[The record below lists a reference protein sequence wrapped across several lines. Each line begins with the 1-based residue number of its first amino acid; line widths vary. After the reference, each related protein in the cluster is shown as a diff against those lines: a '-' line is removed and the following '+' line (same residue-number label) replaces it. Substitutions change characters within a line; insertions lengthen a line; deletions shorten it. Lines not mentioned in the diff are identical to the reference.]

1 MPSRLNLEGP
11 GQRADVPARIAGLTM
26 PMYLHEREHM
36 NTTIAIIG
44 AGPGLGLASAR
55 RFGAEGFNVALLSRT
70 QEHVDALAAEL
81 ASAGIAARGYAT
93 DVRDHESLKT
103 ALAQAADELG
113 PIEILQYSPVPSKD
127 YLRPVLETTSE
138 ELRSALE
145 FSALGAAAAMN
156 AVLPGMRA
164 LGRGTALFINGSSAV
179 RPNHNY
185 AGTSAAFAAESAY
198 AQMLHDALA
207 PEGIHVA
214 QLIIP
219 LGIGG
224 GDPAHEPTALSETLW
239 RIYGG
244 GTGFRTFVT
253 PLD

>member
-1 MPSRLNLEGP
+1 MK
-11 GQRADVPARIAGLTM
+11 
-26 PMYLHEREHM
+26 
-36 NTTIAIIG
+36 TTIAIIG

-81 ASAGIAARGYAT
+81 VNAGITARGYTA
-93 DVRDHESLKT
+93 DARDHESLNT
-103 ALAQAADELG
+103 AIARAADELG
-113 PIEILQYSPVPSKD
+113 PVEILQYSPIPSKE
-127 YLRPVLETTSE
+127 YLQPVLETTTE

-145 FSALGAAAAMN
+145 FSMLGAFSAVN
-156 AVLPGMRA
+156 ALLPGMRA
-164 LGRGTALFINGSSAV
+164 LGRGTALFVNGSSAV

-185 AGTSAAFAAESAY
+185 AGTSVAFAAESAY

-224 GDPAHEPTALSETLW
+224 GDPAHEPAALSETLW
-239 RIYGG
+239 RIYSERKD
-244 GTGFRTFVT
+244 FRTFVT

>member
-1 MPSRLNLEGP
+1 MK
-11 GQRADVPARIAGLTM
+11 
-26 PMYLHEREHM
+26 
-36 NTTIAIIG
+36 TTIAIIC

-70 QEHVDALAAEL
+70 QEHVDTLAAEL
-81 ASAGIAARGYAT
+81 ADAGITARGYAA
-93 DVRDHESLKT
+93 DVRDHESLNT
-103 ALAQAADELG
+103 ALARAADEMG
-113 PIEILQYSPVPSKD
+113 PVEILHYSPVPSKE
-127 YLRPVLETTSE
+127 YLRPVLETTRE

-145 FSALGAAAAMN
+145 FSTLGAAAAMN

-164 LGRGTALFINGSSAV
+164 LGRGTALFVNGSSAV

-224 GDPAHEPTALSETLW
+224 GDPAHEPAALSETLW
-239 RIYGG
+239 RVYSEGKD
-244 GTGFRTFVT
+244 FRTFVT

>member
-1 MPSRLNLEGP
+1 MKT
-11 GQRADVPARIAGLTM
+11 A
-26 PMYLHEREHM
+26 
-36 NTTIAIIG
+36 IAIIG

-70 QEHVDALAAEL
+70 QEHVDGLAAEL
-81 ASAGIAARGYAT
+81 ADAGIAARGYAA
-93 DVRDHESLKT
+93 DVRDHESLNT
-103 ALAQAADELG
+103 ALGRAADELG
-113 PIEILQYSPVPSKD
+113 PVEILQYSPVPSKE
-127 YLRPVLETTSE
+127 YLRPVLETTRD

-145 FSALGAAAAMN
+145 FSTLGAAAAIR
-156 AVLPGMRA
+156 AVLPGMRD
-164 LGRGTALFINGSSAV
+164 LGRGTALFVNGSSAV

-224 GDPAHEPTALSETLW
+224 GDPAHEPAALSETLW
-239 RIYGG
+239 RIYSEGKD
-244 GTGFRTFVT
+244 FRTFVT

>member
-1 MPSRLNLEGP
+1 MK
-11 GQRADVPARIAGLTM
+11 
-26 PMYLHEREHM
+26 
-36 NTTIAIIG
+36 TTIAIIG

-70 QEHVDALAAEL
+70 QEHVDALTAEL
-81 ASAGIAARGYAT
+81 LDGGITARGYAA
-93 DVRDHESLKT
+93 DVRDPEALNA
-103 ALAQAADELG
+103 ALARAADELG
-113 PIEILQYSPVPSKD
+113 TVEILQYSPVPSKE
-127 YLRPVLETTSE
+127 YLRPVLETTPE

-145 FSALGAAAAMN
+145 FSALGATAAMRS
-156 AVLPGMRA
+156 VLPGMRV

-179 RPNHNY
+179 RPNPNY

-224 GDPAHEPTALSETLW
+224 GDAAHEPEALADTLW
-239 RIYGG
+239 RIHGEPKE
-244 GTGFRTFVT
+244 FRTFVA

>member
-1 MPSRLNLEGP
+1 MTAGPLAPSKGAPNRC
-11 GQRADVPARIAGLTM
+11 TSTK
-26 PMYLHEREHM
+26 ERKTVK
-36 NTTIAIIG
+36 TTVAIIG
-44 AGPGLGLASAR
+44 AGRGLGLASAR
-55 RFGAEGFNVALLSRT
+55 RFGAEGFNIALLSRT
-70 QEHVDALAAEL
+70 KEHVDVLAAEL
-81 ASAGIAARGYAT
+81 AGAGINARGYAA
-93 DVRDHESLKT
+93 DVRDQEGLAA
-103 ALAQAADELG
+103 ALAQAAEDLG
-113 PIEILQYSPVPSKD
+113 PVEILQYSPVPSKE

-138 ELRSALE
+138 DLRSALE
-145 FSALGAAAAMN
+145 FSALGAAAAIN

-207 PEGIHVA
+207 PERIHVA

-224 GDPAHEPTALSETLW
+224 GDPAHEPAALSETLW
-239 RIYGG
+239 SIYSDGKD
-244 GTGFRTFVT
+244 FRSFVT

>member
-1 MPSRLNLEGP
+1 M
-11 GQRADVPARIAGLTM
+11 T
-26 PMYLHEREHM
+26 
-36 NTTIAIIG
+36 TTIAIIG
-44 AGPGLGLASAR
+44 AGPGLGLASAH

-70 QEHVDALAAEL
+70 QEHVDALAGEL
-81 ASAGIAARGYAT
+81 ADSGVTARGYAA
-93 DVRDHESLKT
+93 DVRDHESLST
-103 ALAQAADELG
+103 ALARAADDLG
-113 PIEILQYSPVPSKD
+113 AVEVLHYSPVPSRK
-127 YLRPVLETTSE
+127 YLRPVLETTRE
-138 ELRSALE
+138 ELREALE
-145 FSALGAAAAMN
+145 FSTLGAAAALS

-198 AQMLHDALA
+198 AQMVHDALA

-224 GDPAHEPTALSETLW
+224 GDPAHEPAALAATLW
-239 RIYGG
+239 RVYSEGKN
-244 GTGFRTFVT
+244 FRTFVT
-253 PLD
+253 PLG

>member
-1 MPSRLNLEGP
+1 
-11 GQRADVPARIAGLTM
+11 
-26 PMYLHEREHM
+26 M
-36 NTTIAIIG
+36 NTTIAVIG
-44 AGPGLGLASAR
+44 AGPGLGMASAR

-70 QEHVDALAAEL
+70 QEHVDTLAAEL
-81 ASAGIAARGYAT
+81 ADAGINARGYAA
-93 DVRDHESLKT
+93 DVRDNDSLSI
-103 ALAQAADELG
+103 AIDRAGDELG
-113 PIEILQYSPVPSKD
+113 IIEILHYSPVPSKE
-127 YLRPVLETTSE
+127 YLRPVLETTRE

-145 FSALGAAAAMN
+145 FSALGAAAAIQ

-164 LGRGTALFINGSSAV
+164 LGRGTALFVNGSSAV

-207 PEGIHVA
+207 PERIHVA

-224 GDPAHEPTALSETLW
+224 GDPAHEPAALSETLW
-239 RIYGG
+239 RVYREGKD
-244 GTGFRTFVT
+244 FRTFVT

>member
-1 MPSRLNLEGP
+1 MK
-11 GQRADVPARIAGLTM
+11 
-26 PMYLHEREHM
+26 
-36 NTTIAIIG
+36 TTIAIIG

-70 QEHVDALAAEL
+70 QEKVDALAAEL
-81 ASAGIAARGYAT
+81 ADDGITARGYAA
-93 DVRDHESLKT
+93 DVRDTESLNA
-103 ALAQAADELG
+103 ALTRVAEELG
-113 PIEILQYSPVPSKD
+113 VVEVLQYSPVPSRE
-127 YLRPVLETTSE
+127 YLRPVLDTTHE
-138 ELRSALE
+138 ELRWALE
-145 FSALGAAAAMN
+145 FSALGAAAAVK

-179 RPNHNY
+179 RPNHKY

-224 GDPAHEPTALSETLW
+224 GDPAHEPAALSETLW
-239 RIYGG
+239 GIYSDGKD
-244 GTGFRTFVT
+244 FRTFVT

>member
-1 MPSRLNLEGP
+1 MK
-11 GQRADVPARIAGLTM
+11 
-26 PMYLHEREHM
+26 
-36 NTTIAIIG
+36 TTIAIIG

-55 RFGAEGFNVALLSRT
+55 RFGAEGSNVALLSRT

-81 ASAGIAARGYAT
+81 ADAGITARGYAA
-93 DVRDHESLKT
+93 DVRDLESLNT
-103 ALAQAADELG
+103 ALMRAAEELG
-113 PIEILQYSPVPSKD
+113 PVEILQYSPVPSKE
-127 YLRPVLETTSE
+127 YLQPVLETTRE
-138 ELRSALE
+138 ELRLALE
-145 FSALGAAAAMN
+145 FSVLGAAAAID

-164 LGRGTALFINGSSAV
+164 LGRGTAVFVNGSSAV

-198 AQMLHDALA
+198 ASMLHDALA

-224 GDPAHEPTALSETLW
+224 GDPAHEPAALAETLW
-239 RIYGG
+239 RIYREGKD
-244 GTGFRTFVT
+244 FRTFVM
-253 PLD
+253 PLG

>member
-1 MPSRLNLEGP
+1 MK
-11 GQRADVPARIAGLTM
+11 
-26 PMYLHEREHM
+26 
-36 NTTIAIIG
+36 TTIAIIG

-70 QEHVDALAAEL
+70 QDHVDALAAEL
-81 ASAGIAARGYAT
+81 ADAGITARGYAA
-93 DVRDHESLKT
+93 DVHDHDSLNT
-103 ALAQAADELG
+103 ALARATDEMG
-113 PIEILQYSPVPSKD
+113 PVEILQYSPVPSKE

-145 FSALGAAAAMN
+145 FSTLGAAAAMN
-156 AVLPGMRA
+156 AVLPGMRD
-164 LGRGTALFINGSSAV
+164 LGRGTALFVNGSSAV

-219 LGIGG
+219 FGIGG
-224 GDPAHEPTALSETLW
+224 GDPAHEPPALSETIW
-239 RIYGG
+239 RVYSEGKD
-244 GTGFRTFVT
+244 FRTFVT

>member
-1 MPSRLNLEGP
+1 MK
-11 GQRADVPARIAGLTM
+11 
-26 PMYLHEREHM
+26 
-36 NTTIAIIG
+36 TTIAIIG

-81 ASAGIAARGYAT
+81 ADAGITARGYAA
-93 DVRDHESLKT
+93 DVRDPESLNA
-103 ALAQAADELG
+103 ALARTAEELG
-113 PIEILQYSPVPSKD
+113 AVEILQYSPVPSKE
-127 YLRPVLETTSE
+127 YLRPVLETTRE

-145 FSALGAAAAMN
+145 FSALGAASAMN
-156 AVLPGMRA
+156 TVLPGMRA
-164 LGRGTALFINGSSAV
+164 LGRGTALFVNGSSAV

-224 GDPAHEPTALSETLW
+224 GDPAHEPAALAGILW
-239 RIYGG
+239 NIHRDGKD
-244 GTGFRTFVT
+244 FRTFVT
-253 PLD
+253 PLA

>member
-1 MPSRLNLEGP
+1 MK
-11 GQRADVPARIAGLTM
+11 
-26 PMYLHEREHM
+26 
-36 NTTIAIIG
+36 TTIAIIG

-81 ASAGIAARGYAT
+81 ADAGITARGYAA
-93 DVRDHESLKT
+93 DVRDHESLNT
-103 ALAQAADELG
+103 ALGGAADELG
-113 PIEILQYSPVPSKD
+113 TVEILHYSPVPSKE
-127 YLRPVLETTSE
+127 YLRPVLETTRE

-145 FSALGAAAAMN
+145 FSTLGAAAAIN

-164 LGRGTALFINGSSAV
+164 LGRGTALFVNGSSAV

-198 AQMLHDALA
+198 AQMLHDALD

-224 GDPAHEPTALSETLW
+224 GDPAHEPAALSETLW
-239 RIYGG
+239 RICSEGND
-244 GTGFRTFVT
+244 FRTFVT

>member
-1 MPSRLNLEGP
+1 MK
-11 GQRADVPARIAGLTM
+11 
-26 PMYLHEREHM
+26 
-36 NTTIAIIG
+36 TTIAIIG
-44 AGPGLGLASAR
+44 AGSGLGLASAR

-81 ASAGIAARGYAT
+81 VNAGITARGYAA
-93 DVRDHESLKT
+93 DVRDHESLNT
-103 ALAQAADELG
+103 ALARAADELG
-113 PIEILQYSPVPSKD
+113 PVEILQYSPIPSKE
-127 YLRPVLETTSE
+127 YLQPVLETTSE

-145 FSALGAAAAMN
+145 FSMLGAAAAVN

-164 LGRGTALFINGSSAV
+164 LGRGTALFVNGSSAV

-185 AGTSAAFAAESAY
+185 AGTSVAFAAESAY
-198 AQMLHDALA
+198 AQMLHDALET
-207 PEGIHVA
+207 EGIHVA

-224 GDPAHEPTALSETLW
+224 GDPAHEPAALSETLW
-239 RIYGG
+239 RIYSGRKD
-244 GTGFRTFVT
+244 FRTFVT

>member
-1 MPSRLNLEGP
+1 LK
-11 GQRADVPARIAGLTM
+11 
-26 PMYLHEREHM
+26 
-36 NTTIAIIG
+36 TTIAIIG

-55 RFGAEGFNVALLSRT
+55 HFGAEGFNVALLSRT
-70 QEHVDALAAEL
+70 QEHVDKLATEL
-81 ASAGIAARGYAT
+81 ADAGITASGYAA
-93 DVRDHESLKT
+93 DVRDDESLKT
-103 ALAQAADELG
+103 ALGRAANELG
-113 PIEILQYSPVPSKD
+113 PVEILQYSPIPAKE
-127 YLRPVLETTSE
+127 YLRPVLETTRE

-145 FSALGAAAAMN
+145 FSALGAAAAMA

-164 LGRGTALFINGSSAV
+164 LGRGTALFVNGSSAV

-207 PEGIHVA
+207 PEGIRVA

-224 GDPAHEPTALSETLW
+224 GDPAHEPAALAETLW
-239 RIYGG
+239 RMHSAGKD
-244 GTGFRTFVT
+244 FRTFVE
-253 PLD
+253 PIA

>member
-1 MPSRLNLEGP
+1 MK
-11 GQRADVPARIAGLTM
+11 
-26 PMYLHEREHM
+26 
-36 NTTIAIIG
+36 TTIAIIG

-81 ASAGIAARGYAT
+81 VDAGITARGYAA
-93 DVRDHESLKT
+93 DVRDPESLND
-103 ALAQAADELG
+103 ALARAAEELG
-113 PIEILQYSPVPSKD
+113 AVEILQYSPVPSKE
-127 YLRPVLETTSE
+127 YLRPVLETTRE

-156 AVLPGMRA
+156 TVLPGMRA
-164 LGRGTALFINGSSAV
+164 LGRGTALFVNGSSAV

-198 AQMLHDALA
+198 ARMLHDALA
-207 PEGIHVA
+207 AEGIHVA

-224 GDPAHEPTALSETLW
+224 GDPAHEPEALAGTLW
-239 RIYGG
+239 RIYSEGED
-244 GTGFRTFVT
+244 FRTFVT
-253 PLD
+253 PPA

>member
-1 MPSRLNLEGP
+1 MK
-11 GQRADVPARIAGLTM
+11 
-26 PMYLHEREHM
+26 
-36 NTTIAIIG
+36 TTIAIIG

-55 RFGAEGFNVALLSRT
+55 RFGAAGFNVALLSRT
-70 QEHVDALAAEL
+70 QEHVDNLASEL
-81 ASAGIAARGYAT
+81 ADAGITAGGYAA
-93 DVRDHESLKT
+93 DVRDDESLKT
-103 ALAQAADELG
+103 ALGRAADELG
-113 PIEILQYSPVPSKD
+113 PVEILQYSPIPAKD
-127 YLRPVLETTSE
+127 YLRPVLETTRE

-164 LGRGTALFINGSSAV
+164 LGRGTALFVNGSSAV

-198 AQMLHDALA
+198 AEMLHDALA
-207 PEGIHVA
+207 PEGIRVA

-224 GDPAHEPTALSETLW
+224 GDPAHEPAALAETLW
-239 RIYGG
+239 RIHSAGKD
-244 GTGFRTFVT
+244 FRAFVK
-253 PLD
+253 PIA

>member
-1 MPSRLNLEGP
+1 MKS
-11 GQRADVPARIAGLTM
+11 
-26 PMYLHEREHM
+26 
-36 NTTIAIIG
+36 TIAIIG

-70 QEHVDALAAEL
+70 QDHVDALAAEL
-81 ASAGIAARGYAT
+81 ADAGITARGYAA
-93 DVRDHESLKT
+93 DVRDHDSLNT
-103 ALAQAADELG
+103 ALARAADEMG
-113 PIEILQYSPVPSKD
+113 PVEILQYSPVPSKK
-127 YLRPVLETTSE
+127 YLRPVLETTPE

-145 FSALGAAAAMN
+145 FSTLGAATAMN

-164 LGRGTALFINGSSAV
+164 LGRGTALFVNGSSAV

-198 AQMLHDALA
+198 AQMIHDALA
-207 PEGIHVA
+207 PEGIHAA

-224 GDPAHEPTALSETLW
+224 GDPAHEPAALSETLW
-239 RIYGG
+239 RIHSERKD
-244 GTGFRTFVT
+244 FRTFVT

>member
-1 MPSRLNLEGP
+1 MK
-11 GQRADVPARIAGLTM
+11 
-26 PMYLHEREHM
+26 
-36 NTTIAIIG
+36 TTIAIIG

-81 ASAGIAARGYAT
+81 AGAGITARGYAA
-93 DVRDHESLKT
+93 DVRDPESLHT
-103 ALAQAADELG
+103 ALARAADELG
-113 PIEILQYSPVPSKD
+113 TVEILHYSPVPSAA
-127 YLRPVLETTSE
+127 YLRPVLETTRE

-145 FSALGAAAAMN
+145 FSALGAASAMK

-164 LGRGTALFINGSSAV
+164 LGRGTALFVNGSSAV
-179 RPNHNY
+179 RPNHKY

-224 GDPAHEPTALSETLW
+224 GDPAHEPAALSETLW
-239 RIYGG
+239 RIHSEEKE
-244 GTGFRTFVT
+244 FRTFVA
-253 PLD
+253 PLT

>member
-1 MPSRLNLEGP
+1 
-11 GQRADVPARIAGLTM
+11 
-26 PMYLHEREHM
+26 MYLHERENTV

-44 AGPGLGLASAR
+44 AGRGLGLASAR
-55 RFGAEGFNVALLSRT
+55 RFGDEGFNIALLSRT

-81 ASAGIAARGYAT
+81 ADAGITARGYAA
-93 DVRDHESLKT
+93 DVRDQEGLNT
-103 ALAQAADELG
+103 ALAQASDDLG
-113 PIEILQYSPVPSKD
+113 PVEILQYSPVPSKE
-127 YLRPVLETTSE
+127 YLRPVLDTTAE

-145 FSALGAAAAMN
+145 FSALGAAAAIN

-164 LGRGTALFINGSSAV
+164 LGRGTALFVNGSSAV

-224 GDPAHEPTALSETLW
+224 GDPTHEPTALSETLW
-239 RIYGG
+239 SIYADGKD
-244 GTGFRTFVT
+244 FRTFVT

>member
-1 MPSRLNLEGP
+1 MK
-11 GQRADVPARIAGLTM
+11 
-26 PMYLHEREHM
+26 
-36 NTTIAIIG
+36 TTIAIIG

-55 RFGAEGFNVALLSRT
+55 CFGAEGFNVALLSRT

-81 ASAGIAARGYAT
+81 ADAGIPARGYTA
-93 DVRDHESLKT
+93 DVRDHESLNT
-103 ALAQAADELG
+103 ALARAAEELG
-113 PIEILQYSPVPSKD
+113 PVEILQFSPVPSKE
-127 YLRPVLETTSE
+127 YLRPVLESTRE

-164 LGRGTALFINGSSAV
+164 LGRGTALFVNGSSAI

-224 GDPAHEPTALSETLW
+224 GDPAHEPAALAGTLW
-239 RIYGG
+239 RIYSEGED
-244 GTGFRTFVT
+244 FRTFVT
-253 PLD
+253 PLS

>member
-1 MPSRLNLEGP
+1 MK
-11 GQRADVPARIAGLTM
+11 
-26 PMYLHEREHM
+26 
-36 NTTIAIIG
+36 TTIAIIG

-81 ASAGIAARGYAT
+81 VNAGITARGYTA
-93 DVRDHESLKT
+93 DVRDHESLNT
-103 ALAQAADELG
+103 ALARAADELG
-113 PIEILQYSPVPSKD
+113 PVEILQYSPIPSKE
-127 YLRPVLETTSE
+127 YLQPVLETTTE

-145 FSALGAAAAMN
+145 FSTLGAAAAVN
-156 AVLPGMRA
+156 AVLPGMRT
-164 LGRGTALFINGSSAV
+164 LGHGTALFVNGSSAV

-185 AGTSAAFAAESAY
+185 AGTSVAFAAESAY
-198 AQMLHDALA
+198 AQMLHDALV

-224 GDPAHEPTALSETLW
+224 GDPAHEPAALSETLW
-239 RIYGG
+239 RIHSERKD
-244 GTGFRTFVT
+244 FRTFVT

>member
-1 MPSRLNLEGP
+1 MK
-11 GQRADVPARIAGLTM
+11 
-26 PMYLHEREHM
+26 
-36 NTTIAIIG
+36 TTLAIIG
-44 AGPGLGLASAR
+44 AGPGLGLASAL

-70 QEHVDALAAEL
+70 QEHVDALVAEL
-81 ASAGIAARGYAT
+81 GDAGIAAGGYAA
-93 DVRDHESLKT
+93 DVRHPESLNT
-103 ALAQAADELG
+103 ALARAAGELG
-113 PIEILQYSPVPSKD
+113 PIEILQYSPVPSKE
-127 YLRPVLETTSE
+127 YLRPVLETTRE

-145 FSALGAAAAMN
+145 FSTLGAAAALN

-164 LGRGTALFINGSSAV
+164 LGRGTALFVNGSSAV

-207 PEGIHVA
+207 PEGIRVA
-214 QLIIP
+214 QLVVP

-224 GDPAHEPTALSETLW
+224 GDPAHEPAALSETLW
-239 RIYGG
+239 RIYSEGKD
-244 GTGFRTFVT
+244 FRTFVT

>member
-1 MPSRLNLEGP
+1 MK
-11 GQRADVPARIAGLTM
+11 
-26 PMYLHEREHM
+26 
-36 NTTIAIIG
+36 TTIAIIG

-81 ASAGIAARGYAT
+81 VNAGITARGYTA
-93 DVRDHESLKT
+93 DVRDHESLNT
-103 ALAQAADELG
+103 AIARAADELG
-113 PIEILQYSPVPSKD
+113 PVEILQYSPIPSKE
-127 YLRPVLETTSE
+127 YLQPVLETTTE

-145 FSALGAAAAMN
+145 FSSLGAVAAVN
-156 AVLPGMRA
+156 AVLPGMRT
-164 LGRGTALFINGSSAV
+164 LGRGTALFVNGSSAV

-185 AGTSAAFAAESAY
+185 AGTSVAFAAESAY

-224 GDPAHEPTALSETLW
+224 GDPAHEPEALSETLW
-239 RIYGG
+239 RIYSERKD
-244 GTGFRTFVT
+244 FRTFVT
-253 PLD
+253 PLH